1 MARVILD
8 GVKDYEEAL
17 AFAEWFGYSS
27 VELNDSVIEADLISS
42 RVETGD
48 VEMEVT
54 VHSLVTKDSDF
65 IECEEFK
72 LDLYT

>member
-8 GVKDYEEAL
+8 GFKNYDEAL

-27 VELNDSVIEADLISS
+27 VELNDAIIEADLVSC
-42 RVETGD
+42 RLETGD

-54 VHSLVTKDSDF
+54 LHSLGTKDSDF
-65 IECEEFK
+65 IDQEEFK
-72 LDLYT
+72 LDFYS